1 MLLKNQQR
9 EVGGTV
15 SSPFRWSLTVLIP
28 MKTALWMLAPDWIE
42 KNPLHYSAQLVNSKF
57 ISHSGAH
64 INRVAWNW
72 HSNTLFPGAP
82 LFLSIFLSFLTF
94 CTNIHFTGIISEI
107 THPVVWMQAEA
118 LCHTSTFTAPSLVP
132 MLSMVLIWILTL
144 DRVDHLISL
153 AMWIR

>member
-42 KNPLHYSAQLVNSKF
+42 KNPLYYSAQLVNSKF
-57 ISHSGAH
+57 TSHWGAR

-94 CTNIHFTGIISEI
+94 CTNIHFTEI
-107 THPVVWMQAEA
+107 THPVAWMQAEA